1 MNIDT
6 TNTSNTI
13 TLLENNQ
20 IQHQTGNTNIN
31 NLSVKEFNG
40 LNIQVYGTYEEPLFK
55 SKDIGELLGIEKIR
69 KTIENLDAS
78 CKVLR
83 GAPTGGGLQE
93 QWFLTEDGLYE
104 VLFISRKPIAKQFR
118 VWVRN
123 IIKEIRLNGKYEL
136 EKKLEERN
144 KQIEETAR
152 ELDLYKKKTYEKI
165 EKNGHVY
172 IIQTDG
178 GYKVGKTKDINNR
191 VKGLQTGN
199 NNEIKV
205 VFDFNTSNSDL
216 LEKIV
221 HYILDRYR
229 CNSNRE
235 FFDCDPEYIKRIITV
250 VGSTIDTLKSCYKH
264 ISNDDLTR
272 RLESGVKITLNNNTL
287 IDKHDRPPE
296 YRAEN
301 VGFCN
306 WLDKNVIERHNNLLN
321 LKDVCESYIGKKN
334 IHSSVSN
341 RIRID
346 LELWIKRRFDNIKY
360 IYTDSSLHGIRY
372 KGWIGLELVV

>member
-152 ELDLYKKKTYEKI
+152 EI
-165 EKNGHVY
+165 E
-172 IIQTDG
+172 
-178 GYKVGKTKDINNR
+178 
-191 VKGLQTGN
+191 L
-199 NNEIKV
+199 
-205 VFDFNTSNSDL
+205 
-216 LEKIV
+216 
-221 HYILDRYR
+221 
-229 CNSNRE
+229 
-235 FFDCDPEYIKRIITV
+235 
-250 VGSTIDTLKSCYKH
+250 
-264 ISNDDLTR
+264 
-272 RLESGVKITLNNNTL
+272 
-287 IDKHDRPPE
+287 
-296 YRAEN
+296 
-301 VGFCN
+301 
-306 WLDKNVIERHNNLLN
+306 
-321 LKDVCESYIGKKN
+321 
-334 IHSSVSN
+334 
-341 RIRID
+341 
-346 LELWIKRRFDNIKY
+346 
-360 IYTDSSLHGIRY
+360 
-372 KGWIGLELVV
+372 